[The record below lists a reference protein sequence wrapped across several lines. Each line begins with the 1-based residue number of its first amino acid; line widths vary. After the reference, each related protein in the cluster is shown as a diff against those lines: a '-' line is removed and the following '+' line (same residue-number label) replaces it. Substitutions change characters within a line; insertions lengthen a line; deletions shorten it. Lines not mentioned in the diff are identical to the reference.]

1 MTPKQL
7 IDLFQKALSEA
18 WGYIWGAAGILWT
31 DARQKQKVSYM
42 ASKYGSGWKTSP
54 EAKKDN
60 YYGAAMYGS
69 KWIGKYVADC
79 SGLFVWAYRQL
90 GAAIAHGSNSIWRSH
105 CSARGNLNAGK
116 RTDGKGLK
124 PGTAVFTDHD
134 GDKTHIGLYVGD
146 GLVIEASGT
155 IAGVITSKVSASKW
169 KCWGELK
176 AVNYDGTDPDPGTAL
191 EPAATPAK
199 PSRPTLKKGSKG
211 SDVKALQKQLQSLGY
226 DLGPCGV
233 DGDFGSATDA
243 AVRAFQLDAGLS
255 TDGIVGTKTWAA
267 LDRAAAQADSPHET
281 ALYTVHIPF
290 LPEPQADGLIR
301 TYPGSWKTA
310 EAS

>member
-79 SGLFVWAYRQL
+79 SGLFAWAYRQL

-105 CSARGNLNAGK
+105 CSAKGNLNAGK
-116 RTDGKGLK
+116 RTDGRGLK

-155 IAGVITSKVSASKW
+155 IAGVVTSKVSASKW

-176 AVNYDGTDPDPGTAL
+176 AVNYDGTDPDPSPSPDPK
-191 EPAATPAK
+191 PAGK
-199 PSRPTLKKGSKG
+199 PTLRKGSKG
-211 SDVKALQKQLQSLGY
+211 EYVTLAQTLLLQKGYTLPKYGADGSFGAETESAVKRFQSDWGLTPDGVI
-226 DLGPCGV
+226 GP
-233 DGDFGSATDA
+233 
-243 AVRAFQLDAGLS
+243 
-255 TDGIVGTKTWAA
+255 KTWTLLESTVPREKTYTVTIPG
-267 LDRAAAQADSPHET
+267 LDLTQAT
-281 ALYTVHIPF
+281 ALVNN
-290 LPEPQADGLIR
+290 
-301 TYPGSWKTA
+301 YPGSSMKEGVA
-310 EAS
+310 